1 MTHVGIVVVT
11 YNSEG
16 VIADCLRHATPRA
29 DRVVVVDNASA
40 DRTVEQVVHFPDVQL
55 IANSDNRGF
64 AAAVNQCYSERDQ
77 VLKDC
82 DELALIPPVSGG

>member
-1 MTHVGIVVVT
+1 MNIQVLLFARLRELLGSTSLSVDISDGATVGD
-11 YNSEG
+11 
-16 VIADCLRHATPRA
+16 VIAQLEREHAA
-29 DRVVVVDNASA
+29 LLGQS
-40 DRTVEQVVHFPDVQL
+40 
-55 IANSDNRGF
+55 F